1 MLLLLLACF
10 CLNMAIRPISF
21 PSFRFIQIYLFDG
34 IDLIGKQQ
42 ALIDSCTRV
51 LKNGDAFYSYE
62 PNCVMWHMDTTRKCM
77 HEMNAVYNKMNEHI
91 FQQIWTLLCGYIAQY
106 TRSCWNII
114 CFPPLRISVM
124 PNFSPF
130 FSASVCLWT

>member
-1 MLLLLLACF
+1 MLLLLLAF
-10 CLNMAIRPISF
+10 VWTWQSDRFSF
-21 PSFRFIQIYLFDG
+21 PSFRFIQINLFDG

-42 ALIDSCTRV
+42 ALIDSCIRV

-62 PNCVMWHMDTTRKCM
+62 PNCVMWRMDTTRKCM
-77 HEMNAVYNKMNEHI
+77 HEMNAVYNKVNEHI

-114 CFPPLRISVM
+114 CFPPLCISC
-124 PNFSPF
+124 NAKFFSL